1 MIHRLPWLLPLG
13 MLAVTFWWWSGMRQE
28 AHALKEELVTL
39 HGRRPESTGPAPDT
53 ETPLPSLARLPD
65 NNQALLNAAL
75 RDIAAEREQLTQTKR
90 EADALAARIP
100 AASGDEIIA
109 SYGTVENFGRD
120 AGNTLR
126 EFVDEYAKYAS
137 AKKQPDTDA
146 DQAAETAT
154 FTRFIRLQGQLPEIK
169 AFEDHPDEIASFQ
182 SNALQQVLALKPETV
197 AKSKDLIRATFADLG
212 ARHLTGN
219 ERPAKNAAAWKQQRT
234 EVLQH
239 LMQQLRPLL
248 PDRGNTEREKFALM
262 LVLNLGAGF
271 DQNYYQGEPGKP
283 SAMAWGMKWPTVPW

>member
-28 AHALKEELVTL
+28 AHALREELAAL
-39 HGRRPESTGPAPDT
+39 HGRRPESIGPAPGT
-53 ETPLPSLARLPD
+53 ETPLPSLAPPPD
-65 NNQALLNAAL
+65 NNQALLTATL
-75 RDIAAEREQLTQTKR
+75 RDIAAEREHLAQTKR
-90 EADALAARIP
+90 EAEALAARIP
-100 AASGDEIIA
+100 AESGDEIIA
-109 SYGTVENFGRD
+109 SYGTIENFGRE

-126 EFVDEYAKYAS
+126 EFVDMFATYLS
-137 AKKQPDTDA
+137 TQKQPNTDF

-154 FTRFIRLQGQLPEIK
+154 FTRFMRLQGQLPEIK

-182 SNALQQVLALKPETV
+182 SNVLQQVMDLKPEAV
-197 AKSKDLIRATFADLG
+197 ATSKDLIRATFAELG

-219 ERPAKNAAAWKQQRT
+219 ERPAKNAADWKQQRT
-234 EVLQH
+234 EVLRH

-248 PDRGNTEREKFALM
+248 PDQGNTEREKFALM

-271 DQNYYQGEPGKP
+271 EQTYQSGGPGKP
-283 SAMAWGMKWPTVPW
+283 SMMAWGMKWPTVPW